1 VIGPE
6 TGRGRRWYLRLA
18 RDASGQDDR
27 ERLLPRFFARL
38 GKRLR
43 GVGRLWRLYLLKLEI
58 RLAPTEAQRL
68 FLLTVGIGALCGL
81 AAVAFHLSIDFF
93 EARLIEPAL
102 HATGRAWILWTV
114 LTPLLGGVACGVLL
128 EYVFPNAR
136 GSGIPQVK
144 AAFAATPAIVPMRDA
159 VGKFLV
165 GSLQIGSGASLGRE
179 GPTVQICAGI
189 ASWLGRIVSVSPKAQ
204 RRLIPVGVA
213 AGIAAAFNAPIAAV
227 TFTIEEVVGTL
238 DQAVLSGVIVAAALA
253 AVIERSLLG
262 ENPVFDVPGSYG
274 LRHASSLVLYAGI
287 GLAAGLA
294 SVAFTEALL
303 ALRARLR
310 RLSLI
315 PVWAKPG
322 IGGAATGVLAV
333 VGFVAFKATGV
344 TGGGYATLG
353 RALNGE
359 YIWWVLLGLSALK
372 LLATVAS
379 YSSGGAGG
387 IFAPSLFIGGMLG
400 GAVGSLDSTWFRHI
414 DEPVGAFALVGMGA
428 MFAGVIRAPMTSVL
442 IIIEMTRGYSLI
454 LPLMIANMTAYVLA
468 RRFRSESVYE
478 ALLEQDGIKLKHPSE
493 TSEIRR
499 VSSLLGGGALP
510 ALSPGMPAEEVLL
523 RCRASNGRHVFPVLD
538 AERRLVGLITQEE
551 LTLLDSSPELR
562 PLTTVS
568 DLMSAPI
575 CVRGE
580 DSLALVIERMLTSG
594 LRELP
599 VTDDAGRLLGYVDD
613 QTIAQAYQ
621 GRPEQPK
628 PSRDERA

>member
-6 TGRGRRWYLRLA
+6 PGRGRRWYLRF
-18 RDASGQDDR
+18 RRESDR
-27 ERLLPRFFARL
+27 AGDGRPRRAPRLFGRAGRQ
-38 GKRLR
+38 LR
-43 GVGRLWRLYLLKLEI
+43 SIARLWRLYLLKLEI

-68 FLLTVGIGALCGL
+68 FILTVGIGALCGL
-81 AAVAFHLSIDFF
+81 TAVAFHLSIDFF
-93 EARLIEPAL
+93 ETRLIEPAL
-102 HATGRAWILWTV
+102 HVPGNAWMVWTIA
-114 LTPLLGGVACGVLL
+114 TPLLGGLLCGVLL

-144 AAFAATPAIVPMRDA
+144 AAFAATPAVVPMRDA
-159 VGKFLV
+159 VGKFVV
-165 GSLQIGSGASLGRE
+165 GSLQIGTGASLGRE

-189 ASWLGRIVSVSPKAQ
+189 ASLLGRIVGVSPKAQ

-253 AVIERSLLG
+253 AVIERSMLG

-294 SVAFTEALL
+294 AVAFSEALL
-303 ALRARLR
+303 GLRARFR
-310 RLSLI
+310 GMSAI
-315 PVWAKPG
+315 PNWAKPG
-322 IGGAATGVLAV
+322 LGGAATGGLAV
-333 VGFVAFKATGV
+333 VAFVAFKATGV

-353 RALNGE
+353 KALNGE

-387 IFAPSLFIGGMLG
+387 IFAPALFIGGTLG
-400 GAVGSLDSTWFRHI
+400 GAIGTLDSTWFGHV

-478 ALLEQDGIKLKHPSE
+478 ALLEQDGIKLKHPSDV
-493 TSEIRR
+493 SEIHR
-499 VSSLLGGGALP
+499 VASLLGGRELV
-510 ALSPGMPAEEVLL
+510 ALSPGMPGEEVLL
-523 RCRASNGRHVFPVLD
+523 RCGALDGKHVFPVVD
-538 AERRLVGLITQEE
+538 GERRLIGIVTQED
-551 LTLLDSSPELR
+551 LGLLGSSPELR
-562 PLTTVS
+562 PITTAS
-568 DLMSAPI
+568 DLMREPVA
-575 CVRGE
+575 VRGG
-580 DSLALVIERMLTSG
+580 DGLGLAIEKMLTNG

-599 VTDDAGRLLGYVDD
+599 VVDDEGRLLGYVDD
-613 QTIAQAYQ
+613 QSIAEAYQ
-621 GRPEQPK
+621 RRPAPR
-628 PSRDERA
+628 PD